1 MVEQVTTFGSNMG
14 VPGLES
20 CQPPKKNIKNIS
32 RTASADN
39 TISLI
44 VGYQC
49 LTKRTNVPKLFWVGR
64 VSPTPFCNRGEINP
78 KCEKLQGLV
87 PAMSD
92 EIYSHNKTNI
102 KVTQVESILC

>member
-1 MVEQVTTFGSNMG
+1 MLNNSTPLSSTPQPQTTDGQVRWGQSLVLVAEQVTTFGSNMG

-20 CQPPKKNIKNIS
+20 CQPPKKNIS

-64 VSPTPFCNRGEINP
+64 VSPTPF
-78 KCEKLQGLV
+78 
-87 PAMSD
+87 
-92 EIYSHNKTNI
+92 
-102 KVTQVESILC
+102 